1 MKRTLMTV
9 LSCILII
16 GMTTCGSPNKNS
28 NTNDSSQDSATANVN
43 DDNGA
48 EKYFKIFSSE
58 NYHLKAKM
66 VGGGEN
72 SIMEMFMKDKNN
84 MVTIVEVAGNK
95 MKSILKDNK
104 MYMVDDATKTVMIT
118 KLPPSVKEKSGI
130 KTDGMTLTGS
140 GTAEFN
146 GKTLPYKEYSSKEGN
161 KTQYFLD
168 GTKLAGI
175 RTITQGTV
183 MDMIIIE
190 LDENVPNNVFDIPAG
205 YQKMEY

>member
-9 LSCILII
+9 LSCILIM
-16 GMTTCGSPNKNS
+16 GMAACGSQNKNN
-28 NTNDSSQDSATANVN
+28 NTSENSQDGKTENVN

-48 EKYFKIFSSE
+48 AKYFKIFSSE

-66 VGGGEN
+66 VGDKQI

-84 MVTIVEVAGNK
+84 MATIVEMEGHK
-95 MKSILKDNK
+95 MKTILKGGK
-104 MYMVDDATKTVMIT
+104 MHIVDDVSKTVMIT
-118 KLPPSVKEKSGI
+118 KVPQSSNDNNSI
-130 KTDGMTLTGS
+130 KTDGMTLTDS

-146 GKTLPYKEYSSKEGN
+146 GKTLPYKEYSDKDGN
-161 KTQYFLD
+161 RVQYFLD

-175 RTITQGTV
+175 RNIARGNV
-183 MDMIIIE
+183 MDIIVLE
-190 LDENVPNNVFDIPAG
+190 LDENVPNNVFDIPSN